1 MLNQNVYQGRT
12 GSFAMLVHRA
22 RRRLQTARPE
32 MGTNANSRTPGL
44 GAPLLPARARGVHWA
59 ARLLVVVTAAALETL
74 VLAGGPEAKAKPR
87 KGMELPPELQAGA
100 SEAKV
105 TYRKLF
111 IWPEKPVA
119 EMLRFEPYR
128 VVDFRRG
135 WSKGVPSRSLLVFVD
150 GWTFHWTADK
160 NTYDYSFDVV
170 GPEDRRWSCSCA
182 AASSSRG
189 MFVGGEHMGIGMPG
203 HGQARLACV
212 LQAPD
217 DPTEWRFELGVDLEP
232 GLLPTKTALG
242 WARHGGDEIA
252 LTGTERMAKWGRSP
266 GRLFGLVLKMNDR
279 PVAAVD
285 LISKPAV
292 IFGAELPAQF
302 RDAVAVVGAAALL
315 FPDELEPFASRRM

>member
-1 MLNQNVYQGRT
+1 MFDQSANQGRT
-12 GSFAMLVHRA
+12 GTFAMLVHRA
-22 RRRLQTARPE
+22 RQRLQP
-32 MGTNANSRTPGL
+32 
-44 GAPLLPARARGVHWA
+44 APLETGTSANDSAPGVRGPQVAAQARGTRWGV
-59 ARLLVVVTAAALETL
+59 RLLAVVTATALEAL
-74 VLAGGPEAKAKPR
+74 VLAGGPDAKAKPR

-100 SEAKV
+100 TEAKV

-135 WSKGVPSRSLLVFVD
+135 WSKNPSRSLLVFVD

-160 NTYDYSFDVV
+160 NTYDYSFDVI

-217 DPTEWRFELGVDLEP
+217 DPTEWRFELGVDLKP

-292 IFGAELPAQF
+292 IFGAELPVQF
-302 RDAVAVVGAAALL
+302 HDAVAVVGAAALL
-315 FPDELEPFASRRM
+315 FPDELEPFAPRGM